1 MLTTSEF
8 QSMVFSGNPEKY
20 SDEEWD
26 QMLEY
31 ARAYDPGYE
40 KEIANC
46 HGKTELHNFLN
57 RFLFV
62 DVIRKWKPAK

>member
-1 MLTTSEF
+1 MLTQAEF
-8 QSMVFSGNPEKY
+8 QNMVFSGSTEEY
-20 SDEEWD
+20 SAEEWD

-40 KEIANC
+40 KEISKC
-46 HGKTELHNFLN
+46 KGKEELHNYLN

-62 DVIRKWKPAK
+62 DVIRQSAKQK